1 MPSTPC
7 FLAPLLHGSF
17 LRSTIG
23 PRCCGHLLHPLLWSS
38 IVPPLLWSL
47 VVSPCLGHLLRPS
60 CFRHLLPC
68 AALVTCCTL
77 LLWSPVAPIA
87 LVTCCRLLLWSL
99 VEPPLLESLVAS
111 HCCGHLLPL
120 PCGGHLLPHV
130 ASVTYCPP
138 CFGHLLSP
146 SRLPPLPHCGFNK
159 LWPPSL
165 LNSYLPQPILSPQ
178 PLPAS
183 TLTLLN
189 PCLPQLLPF

>member
-1 MPSTPC
+1 MLPCSSPAWLLPSVNCWP
-7 FLAPLLHGSF
+7 
-17 LRSTIG
+17 
-23 PRCCGHLLHPLLWSS
+23 PLLWSS

-146 SRLPPLPHCGFNK
+146 SRLPPLPHCGLLASSIPTCLN
-159 LWPPSL
+159 PYSL
-165 LNSYLPQPILSPQ
+165 LNPYLPQPLPCSTPAFLNSYLSE
-178 PLPAS
+178 
-183 TLTLLN
+183 TFTFLN
-189 PCLPQLLPF
+189 P

>member
-1 MPSTPC
+1 MRGQAGSGLRQDGSIRGAKHPMLPCSSPAWLLPSVNC
-7 FLAPLLHGSF
+7 
-17 LRSTIG
+17 
-23 PRCCGHLLHPLLWSS
+23 W
-38 IVPPLLWSL
+38 PPLLWSPVAPL
-47 VVSPCLGHLLRPS
+47 AVVIYCPS
-60 CFRHLLPC
+60 F
-68 AALVTCCTL
+68 ALVTCCTL

-146 SRLPPLPHCGFNK
+146 SRLPPLPHCGLLASSIPTCLN
-159 LWPPSL
+159 PYSL
-165 LNSYLPQPILSPQ
+165 LNPYLPQPLPCSTPAFLNSYLSE
-178 PLPAS
+178 
-183 TLTLLN
+183 TFTFLN
-189 PCLPQLLPF
+189 P